1 MRVVDSHFH
10 TWDLEKQAMSWLDG
24 ESEKLRRSFTYDGLA
39 TVYEHLG
46 ITLAGAV
53 HVEADADDPVLEHSL
68 LQSRLPANVGIVAHA
83 HLSAD
88 MAIPAG
94 CSGIRDVLHVSSSP
108 RGRCLDTDF
117 LAGLSKLGEAGLPFD
132 ACIRVEELE
141 DLYRAC
147 RFVPHATVV
156 LDHLGNGQQLTP
168 DYQKVMEK
176 LGSLPNVYCKLSGLP
191 APEGQDV
198 LQFIAS
204 VFPWSRLLYSSNWP
218 VVLTYSGVRENLA
231 LLRETFEDS
240 PLVFTENAVRV
251 YNLERTSSC

>member
-1 MRVVDSHFH
+1 MRLVDAHFH
-10 TWDLEKQAMSWLDG
+10 TWDLEKQAMSWLDD
-24 ESEKLRRSFTYDGLA
+24 ESDKLQRSFTYEGL
-39 TVYEHLG
+39 TEVYDNLG

-68 LQSRLPANVGIVAHA
+68 LKTRLPHTVGIVAHA

-88 MAIPAG
+88 MEIPDG
-94 CSGIRDVLHVSSSP
+94 CCGIRDVLHVPSSP
-108 RGRCLDTDF
+108 PGRCVTPDF
-117 LAGLSKLGEAGLPFD
+117 LAGLSKLAEAGLPFD
-132 ACIRVEELE
+132 ACIRVDELE
-141 DLYRAC
+141 DLYKAC

-168 DYQKVMEK
+168 AYQKVMEK

-191 APEGQDV
+191 APEGREV
-198 LQFIAS
+198 LSFVAS

-218 VVLTYSGVRENLA
+218 VILTYSGVRENLA
-231 LLRETFEDS
+231 LLRDTFEDS

-251 YNLERTSSC
+251 YNLERTS